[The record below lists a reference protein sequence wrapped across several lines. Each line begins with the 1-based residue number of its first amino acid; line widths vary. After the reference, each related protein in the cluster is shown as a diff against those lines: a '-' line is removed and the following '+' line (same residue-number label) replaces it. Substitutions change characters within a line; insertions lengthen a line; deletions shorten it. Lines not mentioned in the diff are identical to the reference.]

1 MKFLFAQEHKKLQ
14 KRIEQY
20 HDIVEYANS
29 IILRMDVNGNI
40 TFFNNFAQKFFGYT
54 QQEIIGKN
62 VIGTI
67 VPPKD
72 TSGKDLQEM
81 IEDIMHHPEKYI
93 NNENENIL
101 RNGTSVW
108 IAWTNRPILDHRNQ
122 LIEVVCIGNDITK
135 LKEAEKEILAAKE
148 AAESANKA
156 KSAFLANMS
165 HELRTPLNA
174 AIGFSEGLLNDV
186 VGPLNEKQKEYAAYI
201 LESAQYLLALIND
214 ILDLSKIEAGKME
227 LELSDFDLKK
237 LLERCL
243 ALLSEK
249 AGKQKITLSSNVGE
263 NILITADERKIKQV
277 IYNMLSNAIKFTPC
291 GGKVG
296 IDATKINAQ
305 EIRVCVWDT
314 GIGIEQKDTSK
325 VFAEFEQID
334 NEYSRK
340 YAGTGLGMPLSKKF
354 IELHGGKLWFESQG
368 KNKGTRFYFSLPCAQ
383 TKISVTP
390 K

>member
-1 MKFLFAQEHKKLQ
+1 MRFLFRREHKKL
-14 KRIEQY
+14 KKSVEQY
-20 HDIVEYANS
+20 REIVEYANS
-29 IILRMDVNGNI
+29 IILRMDTNGNV

-54 QQEIIGKN
+54 QEEIIGKN

-67 VPPKD
+67 VPLKD
-72 TSGKDLQEM
+72 TSGKDLNAM
-81 IEDIMHHPEKYI
+81 IEDIMHHSEKYI

-101 RNGTSVW
+101 RNGKNVW
-108 IAWTNRPILDHRNQ
+108 IAWTNRPILDSNNR

-174 AIGFSEGLLNDV
+174 AIGFSEGLLDGV
-186 VGPLNEKQKEYAAYI
+186 VGSLNEKQKEYASYI
-201 LESAQYLLALIND
+201 LESTQYLLSLIND
-214 ILDLSKIEAGKME
+214 ILDLSKVEAGKME
-227 LELSDFDLKK
+227 LELSDFDLKN
-237 LLERCL
+237 LLKRCL
-243 ALLSEK
+243 TLLTEK
-249 AGKQKITLSSNVGE
+249 AKKQNITFSDDIKDEINP
-263 NILITADERKIKQV
+263 IAADERKIKQV
-277 IYNMLSNAIKFTPC
+277 IYNMLSNAIKFTPHD
-291 GGKVG
+291 GKVG
-296 IDATKINAQ
+296 IEAVRINAN
-305 EIRVCVWDT
+305 EVRVCVWDT
-314 GIGIEQKDTSK
+314 GIGIEKKDNSK

-354 IELHGGKLWFESQG
+354 IELHGGKMWFESDG
-368 KNKGTRFYFSLPCAQ
+368 KDKGTRFYFTLPITQAN
-383 TKISVTP
+383 K